1 MAMRKLKHHEQKL
14 LKKVDFLWSNRH
26 EQNVR
31 ELKILRRYHIQD
43 REDYWKYNKICGMI
57 TKMAAKLKKLPAS
70 DPYRIAVT
78 EQLLDKA
85 FDMGLIPTKT
95 SLAKVERIA
104 ASTLC
109 RRRLPVVSRSCWFQ
123 HPRVCARVHP
133 SERAAGDGGSSSK
146 RAVTATP
153 FCLSCCFCLR
163 AQSAR

>member
-1 MAMRKLKHHEQKL
+1 MRKLRHHEQKL
-14 LKKVDFLWSNRH
+14 LKKVDFLWSNRQ

-57 TKMAAKLKKLPAS
+57 TKLAAKLKKLPMQ

-85 FDMGLIPTKT
+85 FEMGLIPTKT

-109 RRRLPVVSRSCWFQ
+109 RRRLPVVS
-123 HPRVCARVHP
+123 HVGP
-133 SERAAGDGGSSSK
+133 
-146 RAVTATP
+146 
-153 FCLSCCFCLR
+153 
-163 AQSAR
+163 